1 MWILLFMYN
10 LKRKT
15 RVRTVRSYMFDNKS
29 RMPLFVLWSPS
40 ADFVIIK
47 HFKGK
52 VVQFMYEY
60 FKVHQRTC
68 VTSIRFDF
76 YIIICKYATFWHL
89 VVMFDVSSQKEHQ
102 IHYPFV
108 FMWYFKSKFLSF
120 ATSFLIG
127 MSRKIKSN

>member
-15 RVRTVRSYMFDNKS
+15 RVRTVPICLTTSHGCHYLLSD
-29 RMPLFVLWSPS
+29 LQVQI
-40 ADFVIIK
+40 FVIIK

-76 YIIICKYATFWHL
+76 YNIKCNYATFWHL
-89 VVMFDVSSQKEHQ
+89 VVMFHPK
-102 IHYPFV
+102 
-108 FMWYFKSKFLSF
+108 
-120 ATSFLIG
+120 
-127 MSRKIKSN
+127 RNIKSIILLFLCVTIKVNFYHLRLFFLLGCLVKLNQLTM